1 MENLQSPLAR
11 FYEWEQTCPDK
22 IFMSQPLHGEWR
34 KFTWRQTADEVR
46 RLVAALQAYNLP
58 PKSCIGLVSKNCA
71 HWIIADLAIMMAG
84 HISVPVYPNVGADT
98 LNYVLTHSDAKILL
112 VGKLDDW
119 NFMKA
124 GVPAGV
130 ECISFPWYGP
140 KQDGFVYWEDL
151 VKKYAPLQGNPDRDL
166 DDVMSIIYTSGTT
179 GTPKGVV
186 HSFGNFAWAVATGV
200 KHFNLP
206 TGSMKLFSYLPMSHI
221 AERMLTEMGG
231 IYTNS
236 EIWFAESLD
245 QFVKNLAEAQPTIF
259 FAVPRIWTKFQ
270 MGILSKMSQG
280 TLNVLLAIPV
290 VNNIIRNKI
299 KTGLGLQHC
308 TSYVSGAAPIS
319 PSLVAWWAKLGVD
332 IEEVYAMTENCAI
345 SHANK
350 KGHYKAGTQG
360 QPFPGVEAKL
370 SEVGEVLIKVPCN
383 MQGYYHQPEMT
394 AAALKD
400 GWLYTGD
407 KGVIDADGFLK
418 ITGRVKEIFKTD
430 KGKYI
435 SPAPIEMKITKNN
448 YVEQVCV
455 VGSNLPQPIGLVV
468 LSAEAKAKDH
478 DYLKQ
483 SLSKTLDIIN
493 PELEKHERL
502 HRLVVLKE
510 DWTIENGL
518 LTPTLKIKRNPIED
532 KYQPRYE
539 SWYHQTEAVVFE
551 D

>member
-1 MENLQSPLAR
+1 
-11 FYEWEQTCPDK
+11 
-22 IFMSQPLHGEWR
+22 
-34 KFTWRQTADEVR
+34 
-46 RLVAALQAYNLP
+46 
-58 PKSCIGLVSKNCA
+58 
-71 HWIIADLAIMMAG
+71 
-84 HISVPVYPNVGADT
+84 
-98 LNYVLTHSDAKILL
+98 
-112 VGKLDDW
+112 
-119 NFMKA
+119 
-124 GVPAGV
+124 
-130 ECISFPWYGP
+130 
-140 KQDGFVYWEDL
+140 
-151 VKKYAPLQGNPDRDL
+151 
-166 DDVMSIIYTSGTT
+166 
-179 GTPKGVV
+179 
-186 HSFGNFAWAVATGV
+186 
-200 KHFNLP
+200 
-206 TGSMKLFSYLPMSHI
+206 
-221 AERMLTEMGG
+221 
-231 IYTNS
+231 
-236 EIWFAESLD
+236 
-245 QFVKNLAEAQPTIF
+245 
-259 FAVPRIWTKFQ
+259 
-270 MGILSKMSQG
+270 
-280 TLNVLLAIPV
+280 
-290 VNNIIRNKI
+290 
-299 KTGLGLQHC
+299 
-308 TSYVSGAAPIS
+308 
-319 PSLVAWWAKLGVD
+319 
-332 IEEVYAMTENCAI
+332 
-345 SHANK
+345 
-350 KGHYKAGTQG
+350 
-360 QPFPGVEAKL
+360 
-370 SEVGEVLIKVPCN
+370 
-383 MQGYYHQPEMT
+383 MT